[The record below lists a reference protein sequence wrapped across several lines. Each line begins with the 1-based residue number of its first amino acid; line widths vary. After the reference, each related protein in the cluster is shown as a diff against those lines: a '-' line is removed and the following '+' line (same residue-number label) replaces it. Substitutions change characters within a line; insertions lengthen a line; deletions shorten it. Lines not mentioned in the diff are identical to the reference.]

1 MQLTPEQINEFV
13 AKAVLESQIGDAVKA
28 SVARVMED
36 LRKSYNNPFDEVIKR
51 HVVQMIDA
59 EVLTVYKPML
69 EAGIKEAMA
78 RHMTDETVEKI
89 INAAMERLRSRY

>member
-28 SVARVMED
+28 SVARLMAD
-36 LRKSYNNPFDEVIKR
+36 LSKSFNNPFDEVIKR

-59 EVLTVYKPML
+59 EVLTTYKPIL
-69 EAGIKEAMA
+69 EAGIKDAMA
-78 RHMTDETVEKI
+78 RHMTDEVVERI
-89 INAAMERLRSRY
+89 IKSAMERLQSRY

>member
-13 AKAVLESQIGDAVKA
+13 ANAVLESQIGEAVKA

-36 LRKSYNNPFDEVIKR
+36 IHKSYNNPFDEVIKR

-69 EAGIKEAMA
+69 EAGIKDAMA
-78 RHMTDETVEKI
+78 WHMTEETVEKI
-89 INAAMERLRSRY
+89 ITVAMERLRSRY